1 MRQCTKNRI
10 AITAVLVLVL
20 TFVRVAEG
28 QSTSCPIQPT
38 QVKNID
44 SQLAIEFDNVS
55 GKQIATYGFGLTFF
69 DLKGKAHAFPQPL
82 AGNVQISNRA
92 HRHAIWQNHL
102 ALHFLYPY
110 AQAFVQ
116 RVTFTDG
123 TSWADDGSHACA
135 IISVQE

>member
-10 AITAVLVLVL
+10 ATTAALGMLL
-20 TFVRVAEG
+20 MFCWSAQA
-28 QSTSCPIQPT
+28 QSASCPIQPT
-38 QVKNID
+38 QVKDVD
-44 SQLAIEFDNVS
+44 SQLAIEFDNIS

-69 DLKGKAHAFPQPL
+69 DLNGKAHPFPLPL
-82 AGNVQISNRA
+82 AGNVQLSAQA
-92 HRHAIWQNHL
+92 HRNAIWQSHL

-116 RVTFTDG
+116 QVIFADG
-123 TSWADDGSHACA
+123 TSWVDDGSHACS